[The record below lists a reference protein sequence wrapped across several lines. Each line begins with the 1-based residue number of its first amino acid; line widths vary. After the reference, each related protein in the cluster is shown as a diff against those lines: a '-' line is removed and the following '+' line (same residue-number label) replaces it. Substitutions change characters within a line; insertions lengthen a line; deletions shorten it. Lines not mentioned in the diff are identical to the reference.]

1 VHNWESLEKAAEPV
15 EGEEGEK
22 KQSRED
28 LVKLLECVEAA
39 PELEKYFKTRESNIK
54 ANITTYDTM
63 WSIFK
68 PRTKVLAKLFLGTY
82 QVFEVALAPIPRF
95 NRVPRRRSISVWCW
109 DWNGKE
115 MTKVFYDIMIDRFW
129 GTKDISQLAC
139 YPLEYYMDGSEKE
152 IEKLCKEIRER
163 GAKYNRI
170 VRTKSGASQMF
181 IHNGAALSERR
192 SVVKKDRKDTV
203 SIFTPALV
211 VILMCLP
218 GKRQYQH

>member
-1 VHNWESLEKAAEPV
+1 MHNWDGLEKAAKPV
-15 EGEEGEK
+15 DGEEGEK
-22 KQSRED
+22 KQARED

-68 PRTKVLAKLFLGTY
+68 PRTKVVAKLFLGTS
-82 QVFEVALAPIPRF
+82 QVFEVAIAPIPRF

-139 YPLEYYMDGSEKE
+139 YPIQYYMDGSEKE
-152 IEKLCKEIRER
+152 IEKLTMELRER
-163 GAKYNRI
+163 GAKYNKI
-170 VRTKSGASQMF
+170 VRSKSGASQMF
-181 IHNGAALSERR
+181 NHNGPALSERR
-192 SVVKKDRKDTV
+192 SVVKKERKEVVGPFTLA
-203 SIFTPALV
+203 SII
-211 VILMCLP
+211 ILMCHL
-218 GKRQYQH
+218 GK